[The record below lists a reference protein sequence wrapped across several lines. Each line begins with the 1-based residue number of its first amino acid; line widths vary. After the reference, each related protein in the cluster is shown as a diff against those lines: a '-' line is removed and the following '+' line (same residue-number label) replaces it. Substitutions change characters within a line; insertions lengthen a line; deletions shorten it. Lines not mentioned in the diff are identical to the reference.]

1 MSDGCLGC
9 VHVES
14 SPHTLRNG
22 RVCCS
27 TCFMRVEEDAAV
39 IRHAENMGRLG
50 SVQARRHYLERV
62 HAAEGEKVRIA
73 VETEFLIAWRKQQ
86 A

>member
-22 RVCCS
+22 RVVCIGCPMK
-27 TCFMRVEEDAAV
+27 TEDDASV